1 MLACMPQCYKF
12 IPAARS
18 NLNDSLSS
26 PLGIIS
32 SPSSV
37 KHRWQISVAE
47 AKSMVNVPTDDN
59 HSLVLYSNGMSLSAG
74 KFAVNGE
81 LPVHAGHVF
90 IFDQTCLHRI
100 AEGVHT
106 LARRVYS
113 EMHR

>member
-1 MLACMPQCYKF
+1 
-12 IPAARS
+12 
-18 NLNDSLSS
+18 
-26 PLGIIS
+26 
-32 SPSSV
+32 
-37 KHRWQISVAE
+37 
-47 AKSMVNVPTDDN
+47 
-59 HSLVLYSNGMSLSAG
+59 MSLSAG

-90 IFDQTCLHRI
+90 IFEQTCLHRI